1 MHKCSNE
8 THDKCENSA
17 LCHLCD
23 GVRLYK
29 NSREERERKMKA
41 RQANKEAERHAAFRT
56 HKDEKKEGMA
66 FEKAVTKKWN
76 DAFKKKDTGSNL
88 FKQSG
93 KKTKIQKPRIAVDE
107 PEVEPEQSG
116 AIAPTRPNIT
126 LSTLGT
132 TPTRKKQ
139 PIIDAKRQV
148 NSGALWYAKGDIKTQ
163 DYLMECKERGTVNAR
178 GEKTIS
184 IPKDWLVK
192 QELEAF
198 QENRPYWVLPFRYKN
213 DESIYLVKSFDQE
226 IEMYQE
232 MRRLRE
238 EVAALKSQLSRG
250 EA

>member
-1 MHKCSNE
+1 M
-8 THDKCENSA
+8 HDKCENSA

-29 NSREERERKMKA
+29 NQQEERARKMKQ
-41 RQANKEAERHAAFRT
+41 REQNKLEQCNAAFRT

-76 DAFKKKDTGSNL
+76 AAFQHSTKETNL
-88 FKQSG
+88 FKQSE
-93 KKTKIQKPRIAVDE
+93 KKTKVQKPRIQVDS
-107 PEVEPEQSG
+107 PEVKKEVLEQKVKPV
-116 AIAPTRPNIT
+116 PTIS
-126 LSTLGT
+126 LSTMGAT
-132 TPTRKKQ
+132 TKRKER
-139 PIIDAKRQV
+139 PIVDAKRQA

-163 DYLMECKERGTVNAR
+163 DYLMECKERGTINAR

-184 IPKDWLVK
+184 IPKDWLTK

-238 EVAALKSQLSRG
+238 EIAEIKSQNSMNV
-250 EA
+250 